1 MNGSVR
7 KKGNSWYYRYYDYE
21 NGVKKQ
27 IERVGGKT
35 KSEALKKLNQELNRV
50 YNGIS
55 RPEEMLLCDY
65 LYDWLE
71 DYIKGEKSDNTYSK
85 YKCTIETKINKS
97 IGNIKLCDLKPIH
110 IEKYIKFLKELGLN
124 KTSIQFNFGVLNTA
138 LNKALK
144 LQMIINNPCKY
155 VDTPK
160 REKYKANIL
169 TVDEFKL
176 IYNSLNENIYEDY
189 IMRLALDTALE
200 LGIRRGEM
208 CGICTDVIEFDSNKI
223 TIDKAFIRIEN
234 KYVISGLKTEGSY
247 RELPISKTLAEKY
260 KKHIKL
266 QQKNKLKYGP
276 FYEKNI
282 FNNKEY
288 DLIFTWE
295 NGKAITPSNFLQRL
309 KRLCKRYGIN
319 KNIRWHDLRHTNATL
334 LLEGG
339 VDMKTLQ
346 ERLGHSLMQT
356 TSDTYSHVT
365 EKMNK
370 HATDVISNIMENIL

>member
-35 KSEALKKLNQELNRV
+35 KSEALKKLNQELNRI
-50 YNGIS
+50 YNGLS
-55 RPEEMLLCDY
+55 KPEEMLLCDY
-65 LYDWLE
+65 LYEWLE
-71 DYIKGEKSDNTYSK
+71 DYIKDEKSANTYSK
-85 YKCTIETKINKS
+85 YKCAVETKINKS

-110 IEKYIKFLKELGLN
+110 IEKYIKFLKGLNLN
-124 KTSIQFNFGVLNTA
+124 KTSIQFNYGVLNTA

-144 LQMIINNPCKY
+144 LQMIINNPCTY

-169 TVDEFKL
+169 TVDEFKI
-176 IYNSLNENIYEDY
+176 IYNSLDENIYEDY

-208 CGICTDVIEFDSNKI
+208 CGICSDAIDFADNKI
-223 TIDKAFIRIEN
+223 KIDKAFIRIEN

-247 RELPISKTLAEKY
+247 RELPISNTLAEKY
-260 KKHIKL
+260 RKHIKL
-266 QQKNKLKYGP
+266 QQKNKLKYGL
-276 FYEKNI
+276 FYENNI
-282 FNNKEY
+282 FNNKVY
-288 DLIFTWE
+288 NLIFTWE

-309 KRLCKRYGIN
+309 KRLCKKHGIN

-370 HATDVISNIMENIL
+370 HATDVISNIMKNIL